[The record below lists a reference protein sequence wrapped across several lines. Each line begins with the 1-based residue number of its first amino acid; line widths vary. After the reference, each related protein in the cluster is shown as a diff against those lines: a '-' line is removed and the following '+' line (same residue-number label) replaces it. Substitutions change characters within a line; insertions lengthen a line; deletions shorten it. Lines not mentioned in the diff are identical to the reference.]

1 MHSASRPAQRM
12 VVLAALLACVLAPGC
27 SGDGEQSGSDKG
39 KEKAERSAAK
49 EPVNQESSAPATV
62 SAAVSGA
69 ASGGANSPSPAPLAS
84 PPADL
89 EAIRANIG
97 GHTPE
102 PFPVRS
108 DTPQL
113 VRPVS
118 PEITL
123 SHMLDRVWGV
133 RLPGSTAGHALEAR
147 IGSPPYTIALEAGDD
162 TDLPEHFP
170 RELVIIV
177 SKKEMIVNDVKVA
190 DVYKRAG
197 ADGEPETWEIPKGE
211 GAFRI
216 RALTAQ
222 LGQYRGFR
230 STLLRAAGVP
240 PELADGCDLAT
251 LVIDEELPYRILAE
265 VILSA
270 GHADIFRFR
279 LATRSPDGLVSYQI
293 LSAPRLDQRLIEAT
307 HLVGDAWWRSASSPT
322 RDFGFAYVNYIANAV
337 ADDWKGEC
345 GQDLGVCVPPTVDSE
360 KDLRNQVVRGDL
372 AGGLDAIR
380 RGARLT
386 ACREPAS
393 ATSDPSRDQ
402 ARRAQEATVAVAGDA
417 RQARVSADHDPSRE
431 PATVDSS
438 SPATVEPTRIPAGT
452 LLVQL
457 ERSGSRVPFVYL
469 REDGAYLVLFD
480 MDQVEAVRSEFFGAE
495 KLGLMVE
502 TLEKL
507 HPEPGVLHLGA
518 DLEVPVSRLV
528 EVADLLRHR
537 CRIQSMS
544 GRCIERERW
553 LASVYLFASPPGYF
567 ELMPEP
573 VPGAEVIPFHP
584 SQDEGAPGPE
594 GGFCPLREVQEAAA
608 PRLDALRACLVPNK
622 LAGDLTL
629 SLRWHAAGR
638 LEVLATDP
646 PLPDEQIR
654 CMKAAF
660 AAPAAAREV
669 RCDAALLLKTAPA
682 PQ

>member
-1 MHSASRPAQRM
+1 MHRPSRPAQRA

-27 SGDGEQSGSDKG
+27 SGDDEPSGSEKG
-39 KEKAERSAAK
+39 KEKARGSAAK
-49 EPVNQESSAPATV
+49 EPVNQESSPPATA
-62 SAAVSGA
+62 SAVASGV

-84 PPADL
+84 PPADE

-102 PFPVRS
+102 PFPAMH

-113 VRPVS
+113 VRLVS

-147 IGSPPYTIALEAGDD
+147 IGSPPYTIALEPGDD
-162 TDLPEHFP
+162 TDLPELFP

-177 SKKEMIVNDVKVA
+177 SKKKMIVNDVKVA
-190 DVYKRAG
+190 DVYNRAG
-197 ADGEPETWEIPKGE
+197 ADGEAETWEIPKGE

-222 LGQYRGFR
+222 LGQYRRFR
-230 STLLRAAGVP
+230 STLLRAVGIP

-322 RDFGFAYVNYIANAV
+322 RDFGFAYVNYIASAV

-360 KDLRNQVVRGDL
+360 EDLRDRGVRADL
-372 AGGLDAIR
+372 AAGLEAIR
-380 RGARLT
+380 RGVRLT
-386 ACREPAS
+386 ACREPVENPSKLAERSRATVDPAS
-393 ATSDPSRDQ
+393 ATSDPGR
-402 ARRAQEATVAVAGDA
+402 EPVE
-417 RQARVSADHDPSRE
+417 DPSKLAERSR
-431 PATVDSS
+431 ATVD
-438 SPATVEPTRIPAGT
+438 PALIPAGT
-452 LLVQL
+452 LLV
-457 ERSGSRVPFVYL
+457 EPEGSVSRVPFVYL

-480 MDQVEAVRSEFFGAE
+480 MDQVEAVRSELFGAE
-495 KLGLMVE
+495 KLDLMVE

-573 VPGAEVIPFHP
+573 IPGVDGVPFYPAR
-584 SQDEGAPGPE
+584 DEGAAGGE
-594 GGFCPLREVQEAAA
+594 AGFCPLREVQEAAA
-608 PRLDALRACLVPNK
+608 PRLNALRDCLASIQPV
-622 LAGDLTL
+622 GDLSL

-654 CMKAAF
+654 CLKAAV

-669 RCDAALLLKTAPA
+669 RCDAVLLLKAAPA
-682 PQ
+682 PPNG